1 LYSPEIEEVLKRK
14 GIEPGTRIKLRQGER
29 EYEGILMPRIR
40 LGDTGSIVIKL
51 DNGYNIAVRFDGKKT
66 DISKAAGGGARIAY
80 KPSKLSGDKDPAKP
94 TISILG
100 CGGTI
105 ASRVDYSTGAVFP
118 AFSPDDMLASFPDL
132 REIANVKGRKL
143 FDLFS
148 DDMQPAHWQMIA
160 REVAS
165 EIKDKSHGIILMHG
179 TDTMTYTA
187 AALSF
192 MLQTPG
198 VPVVLV
204 GSQRSSDRG
213 SSDNDMNLVCG
224 AQLAARSDIAE
235 VGVCMHATTNDDYC
249 YFHQGTK
256 LRKMHTSRR
265 DAFRS
270 INKRPFA
277 KVWYADK
284 RLETL
289 RDDYKKRHEGKF
301 VLDER
306 INPRVGFVYN
316 TPGTDPNFIES
327 LSKFYDGIVVAA
339 TGLGHVS
346 TNPKG
351 DAIARSIV
359 PALKGLI
366 DSGIPVVF
374 APQTI
379 YGRINL
385 NVYEAGRILEEA
397 GVIGNGCDWT
407 PEAAFVKLM
416 WVLGHTKDPRKVREM
431 MLQNVAGEITERNE
445 ADTFLM

>member
-1 LYSPEIEEVLKRK
+1 MYAPEVEDIFKKK
-14 GIEPGTRIKLRQGER
+14 GIEPGNRIRVKSGER

-40 LGDTGSIVIKL
+40 LGDTSSIIVKL
-51 DNGYNIAVRFDGKKT
+51 DNGYNVAVKFGKDLSIT
-66 DISKAAGGGARIAY
+66 KAAGGHQIKFKAAKASVG
-80 KPSKLSGDKDPAKP
+80 SDPTKP

-118 AFSPDDMLASFPDL
+118 AFSPDDMVASFPEL
-132 REIANVKGRKL
+132 REVANVKGRKL

-148 DDMQPAHWQMIA
+148 DDMTPSHWQIIA
-160 REVAS
+160 QEVAK
-165 EIKDKSHGIILMHG
+165 EIKAKSHGVILMHG
-179 TDTMTYTA
+179 TDTMHYTA

-192 MLQTPG
+192 MLKNPT
-198 VPVVLV
+198 VPVVMV

-213 SSDNDMNLVCG
+213 SSDNDMNLMCATEIAG
-224 AQLAARSDIAE
+224 KSDIAE
-235 VGVCMHATTNDDYC
+235 VGVCMHGTTNDDYC
-249 YFHQGTK
+249 LFHQGTK
-256 LRKMHTSRR
+256 VRKLHTSRR

-270 INKRPFA
+270 INVKPFA
-277 KVWYADK
+277 KVWYADRK
-284 RLETL
+284 IEIL
-289 RDDYKKRHEGKF
+289 RDDYKKRNAGKF
-301 VLDER
+301 ELDDKM
-306 INPRVGFVYN
+306 NPRVGFVYN
-316 TPGTDPNFIES
+316 VPGLEPKYVES
-327 LSKFYDGIVVAA
+327 LAEHFDGIVVAA

-351 DAIARSIV
+351 DAIAKSIV

-366 DSGIPVVF
+366 NSGIPVVF
-374 APQTI
+374 VPQTI

-445 ADTFLM
+445 ADTFLI